1 MTMPVSMTGFGRAE
15 TSAENF
21 SHVWELRSVNNRFL
35 DLKWR
40 MPNVLRSLETRFE
53 KILRK
58 HASRGRVDVSLS
70 VDTRSAALL
79 GVSLNTAQ
87 AGAMLDQLRELAM
100 AQGVAFVPDMNRLL
114 SASNLWR
121 DDSAEPDPGFVQ
133 SLEDGLVRALEDWN
147 ASRRVEGEA
156 LAADLHARFAN
167 LRILAAAIGERVPQV
182 LKEKQAATAER
193 LNTLVAQ
200 AGMSFDPERLAQ
212 EVAVL
217 ADRLDVTEEL
227 TRMAAHLDRLDE
239 ALSGDGEAG
248 KRLDFLI
255 QETFREINT
264 CGNKAQDV
272 EVSRLVVDFKVELEK
287 CREQVQNIE

>member
-1 MTMPVSMTGFGRAE
+1 MPVSMTGFGRAE
-15 TSAENF
+15 TRAENF

-40 MPNVLRSLETRFE
+40 MPTVLRSLETRFE

-58 HASRGRVDVSLS
+58 SASRGRVDVNLT
-70 VDTRSAALL
+70 VETRSAELL
-79 GVSLNTAQ
+79 GVSLNVAQ
-87 AGAMLDQLRELAM
+87 AGAMLDQLRELAKT
-100 AQGVAFVPDMNRLL
+100 QGVTFAPDMNRLL
-114 SASNLWR
+114 SAANLWR
-121 DDSAEPDPGFVQ
+121 DDSAEPDPGLVA
-133 SLEDGLVRALEDWN
+133 SLEEGLARALGDWN

-156 LAADLHARFAN
+156 LARDLRGRFAT
-167 LRILAAAIGERVPQV
+167 LRTLAAAIAARVPQV
-182 LKEKQAATAER
+182 LKDKQAATAER
-193 LNTLVAQ
+193 LNALVAQ
-200 AGMSFDPERLAQ
+200 AGMSFEPERLAQ

-227 TRMAAHLDRLDE
+227 TRLAAHLDRLDE
-239 ALSGDGEAG
+239 ALGADGEAG

-255 QETFREINT
+255 QEAFREINT